1 MAPNIGFSTLLL
13 VLTISLFLPVF
24 NCYGYKKYQEIDLK
38 KINKFLILALF
49 CSAILSKLSLIYSF
63 IISDYS
69 VSNVYKNSHHLKPLL
84 YKISGA
90 WGNHEGSMLLLILVL
105 CFYLLIFDFFS
116 RSNFKTKLLV
126 NSVQSFIIAN
136 FAAFTAFASN
146 PFERIFPAPITGME
160 LNPLLQDI
168 GLAMHPPMLY
178 LGYLGFSIVFSF
190 IIAALLL
197 EKLDEELLKNL
208 QPFLFF
214 TFAFLT
220 LGIGLGAWWAYR
232 ELGWGGYWFWDP
244 VENISLM
251 PWLSACALIH
261 CIKLSA
267 KKELAKNWT
276 CFLAILTFIL
286 CLLGIFLT
294 RSGILSS
301 VHAFAID
308 ANRGY
313 FVIALIAL
321 IGISSLVIFAL
332 KSGKISSKKLEKF
345 SLKNSASLILIN
357 NYFLVAALFVVLLG
371 TLYPLFSRAFFNE
384 FLSIGASYYNQIFTI
399 LIIPFLVFLTF
410 GNGFLNF
417 SIRRKALTLLAAIGI
432 AAFAYK
438 AEFIQIIILFLAI
451 LSCLSIKKLKFSPTI
466 MAHFG
471 FSIAICAIVASSS
484 FAITKELNLK
494 EKEQLKIGDFKL
506 SFDNIE
512 HYAGKNFIARQ
523 GNFIIEKDGK
533 NLGNLNPQLRY
544 YPISDR
550 TTNEAA
556 IKHFVTGDLYL
567 VIGTKDEQE
576 NYAIRAYFKPFIYL
590 LWLGIALI
598 FAAAA
603 LKTCKNLIRKHN

>member
-1 MAPNIGFSTLLL
+1 MAPNLGFSTLLL
-13 VLTISLFLPVF
+13 VLAISIFLPVF
-24 NCYGYKKYQEIDLK
+24 NFYGYKKYTEIDLK

-49 CSAILSKLSLIYSF
+49 CGALLSKLSLIYSF
-63 IISDYS
+63 VISDYS
-69 VSNVYKNSHHLKPLL
+69 VSNVYKNSHHLKPLI

-116 RSNFKTKLLV
+116 SANFKIKILV

-146 PFERIFPAPITGME
+146 PFQRIFPTPINGME

-197 EKLDEELLKNL
+197 EKLDEDLIKKL

-261 CIKLSA
+261 CLKISS
-267 KKELAKNWT
+267 KKDLAKNWL

-294 RSGILSS
+294 RSGVLSS

-321 IGISSLVIFAL
+321 IGISSFVIFAL
-332 KSGKISSKKLEKF
+332 KSGKIYSKKLEKF
-345 SLKNSASLILIN
+345 SLKDSASLILIN
-357 NYFLVAALFVVLLG
+357 NYFLIAALFVVLLG
-371 TLYPLFSRAFFNE
+371 TLYPLFMRAFFSE

-399 LIIPFLVFLTF
+399 LIIPFLVFLTL

-417 SIRRKALTLLAAIGI
+417 SIRRKSLTLLAAITI
-432 AAFAYK
+432 ASFAYK
-438 AEFIQIIILFLAI
+438 AEISQIIILFLAI
-451 LSCLSIKKLKFSPTI
+451 LSCLSIKKLKFSATI
-466 MAHFG
+466 LAHFG
-471 FSIAICAIVASSS
+471 FSLAICAIVLSSS
-484 FAITKELNLK
+484 FALTKEVNLK
-494 EKEQLKIGDFKL
+494 EGETLKIGNFKL
-506 SFDNIE
+506 KLDNIE

-523 GNFIIEKDGK
+523 GNFNIEKDGE
-533 NLGNLNPQLRY
+533 NLGQLNPQLRF
-544 YPISDR
+544 YPISDQ
-550 TTNEAA
+550 TTNEAS
-556 IKHFVTGDLYL
+556 IKHFFTGDLYL

-576 NYAIRAYFKPFIYL
+576 NYALRAYFKPFIYL

-598 FAAAA
+598 FAGAL
-603 LKTCKNLIRKHN
+603 LKTCKNLIRKT